1 MSADIL
7 RKRLDEGEKLL
18 WYGVPLTGGGRE
30 NKAPEPA
37 VKSIYGAIL
46 KAIIIPVI
54 LSTVGLAVLLGVKAV
69 IVIPSCVT
77 TAILLVLYLR
87 PEEWVYGITD
97 KRVMLGTEKSG
108 IESYSLS
115 DIEDTKVSVDT
126 DGIGCVTFT
135 AKGNACGFYG
145 LKEPQKVYGIL
156 TGAMPKD

>member
-1 MSADIL
+1 MNTDIL

-54 LSTVGLAVLLGVKAV
+54 LSTVGLAVLLGVKAI

-77 TAILLVLYLR
+77 TAILLMLYLR

-108 IESYSLS
+108 IESYSLDSIS
-115 DIEDTKVSVDT
+115 DIKLNIGK
-126 DGIGCVTFT
+126 DGIGSVIFT
-135 AKGNACGFYG
+135 ADGAEHGLYG
-145 LKEPQKVYGIL
+145 LKNAQQVKELLVSDK
-156 TGAMPKD
+156 ME

>member
-1 MSADIL
+1 MIADIL

-77 TAILLVLYLR
+77 TAILLMLYLR